1 MEILVYENNL
11 HSFAENSPQIS
22 AGHDEYRAEIFVLAA
37 WCVWNRRNALH
48 FSRTA
53 HPVARICSIA
63 GNILQEFLE
72 AQEIESVPPRPLVL
86 QKWCP
91 PAPDIYK
98 VNFDLAVFRSSN
110 LAGLG
115 VIVRDNCGEPI
126 GALSMPINLGQSVA
140 EMEALACQR
149 AVQFAIEIGLTRVI
163 VEGDPAVVIEALL
176 LGSGQ
181 LASYGNILDDIRV
194 QAAVFQFVDFS
205 HTSHVCNSV
214 ADALA
219 KKASSGVGLQ
229 VWLEDLPAN
238 IAPFVLRDVH

>member
-1 MEILVYENNL
+1 MTT
-11 HSFAENSPQIS
+11 S
-22 AGHDEYRAEIFVLAA
+22 
-37 WCVWNRRNALH
+37 
-48 FSRTA
+48 
-53 HPVARICSIA
+53 
-63 GNILQEFLE
+63 
-72 AQEIESVPPRPLVL
+72 
-86 QKWCP
+86 
-91 PAPDIYK
+91 
-98 VNFDLAVFRSSN
+98 
-110 LAGLG
+110 
-115 VIVRDNCGEPI
+115 EPI

-140 EMEALACQR
+140 KMETFARQR

-163 VEGDPAVVIEALL
+163 VEGDSAVVIEALL